1 MFRFEGTRNIFALL
15 LQFHYSCDPR
25 QVDEVKLEQTNL
37 ERGVFKIRLATS
49 TEEVRVAQK
58 LRYLVFH
65 QEMGA
70 KLSTENR
77 LTQTEADEFDG
88 ICDHLLVIC
97 NSDDLR
103 AELSVEDGSVIGT
116 YRLLRQSVATQH
128 QGFYSQAEFDILPL
142 LEQNPT
148 LQFFELGRSCIL
160 KEYRGST
167 VVELLWQGIW
177 NYVRQNQIDVMI
189 GCASFEGVD
198 VKAHRSAL
206 QFILQN
212 NKTPDKWTV
221 HAHSNRRLEF
231 GSNEALPI
239 DQKTIATNL
248 PPLIKGYMRLG
259 CYFGRDAVIDD
270 VFNTIDV
277 LVILPISQINP
288 RYFSRISVLWYFS

>member
-1 MFRFEGTRNIFALL
+1 M
-15 LQFHYSCDPR
+15 
-25 QVDEVKLEQTNL
+25 KLEQTNL
-37 ERGVFKIRLATS
+37 GRGVFKIRLATS
-49 TEEVRVAQK
+49 AEEIRIAQK

-65 QEMGA
+65 RESGA
-70 KLSTENR
+70 KLSIENH
-77 LTQTEADEFDG
+77 LAEIESDSFDT
-88 ICDHLLVIC
+88 ICDHLLVIREGSQ
-97 NSDDLR
+97 NHT
-103 AELSVEDGSVIGT
+103 ELSVEDGSVIGT

-128 QGFYSQAEFDILPL
+128 QGFYSQIEFDIIPL

-148 LQFFELGRSCIL
+148 LKFLELGRSCIL
-160 KEYRGST
+160 KDYRGST

-198 VKAHRSAL
+198 AKVHRSAL

-212 NKTPDKWTV
+212 NRPPDKWTV
-221 HAHSNRRLEF
+221 HAHINRRLELC
-231 GSNEALPI
+231 SNDALPI

-270 VFNTIDV
+270 IFNTIDV
-277 LVILPISQINP
+277 LVILPITQINP
-288 RYFSRISVLWYFS
+288 RYFARFGKPTN